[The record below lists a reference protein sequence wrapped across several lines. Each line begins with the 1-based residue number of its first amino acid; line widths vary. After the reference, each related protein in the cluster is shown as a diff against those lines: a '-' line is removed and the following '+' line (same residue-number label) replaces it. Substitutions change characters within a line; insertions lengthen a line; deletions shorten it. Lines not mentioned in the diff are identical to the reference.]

1 MAFPVSIAGSYGW
14 EKVETSDQKHKL
26 GTRMQFADGREF
38 RYTHNGGTAIGE
50 GLLVAAEALVAHHG
64 SDGDLAVATTAAGSQ
79 TISVTVEG
87 TEAAKNLYAEGYL
100 WFNAAGTSVHEFYKI
115 EKHDAFDSGGAA
127 TVTLDDQ
134 NGLHQAVTNGTDTAG
149 LMKSPYKDVIVCTA
163 ALAERPVGVT
173 VNNFTANYYGWIQTR
188 GLSVAKIDAAATAAL
203 NTPLGPSTDHAGQL
217 RAVGADTTGGVAR
230 IVSLAGVDNEYAPV
244 ILYNL
249 D

>member
-115 EKHDAFDSGGAA
+115 EKHDAFASGGAA

-188 GLSVAKIDAAATAAL
+188 GLSVAKIDGTPAL
-203 NTPLGPSTDHAGQL
+203 NTPLGPSSNHAGQL
-217 RAVGADTTGGVAR
+217 LAAGADTTGGVAR